1 MHRHLIHGFL
11 GQHESVLHKRHL
23 NRLSRFCT
31 VTGVSNTQ
39 TDTHT
44 QTTERRTCV
53 AIGRAYVIDAMWPK
67 LLITGTRN
75 DPRREDHC
83 GRPPVSRTTHQTRL
97 SLTHSLCCLCS
108 LTVRRAGVPAP
119 LAVATCFTHLLH
131 AETVSPTPVP
141 TRAANRRTYTA
152 NRASLCADRE

>member
-1 MHRHLIHGFL
+1 MVSWANPSLSCTNGISIVSSVFARLPVCPTHR
-11 GQHESVLHKRHL
+11 Q
-23 NRLSRFCT
+23 
-31 VTGVSNTQ
+31 
-39 TDTHT
+39 THT
-44 QTTERRTCV
+44 QITERGTCV
-53 AIGRAYVIDAMWPK
+53 AIGRAYVMDVMWPK

-141 TRAANRRTYTA
+141 TRTANRRTYTA